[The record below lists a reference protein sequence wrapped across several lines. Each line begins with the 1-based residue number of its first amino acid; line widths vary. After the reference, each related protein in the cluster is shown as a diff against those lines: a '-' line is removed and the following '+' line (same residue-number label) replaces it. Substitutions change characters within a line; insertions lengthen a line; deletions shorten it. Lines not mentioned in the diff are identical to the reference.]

1 METYE
6 ALEPALLDGWVR
18 ARSLHERADVYS
30 HPMRAF
36 LESKAYGHPNWYAT
50 VTVDGNGN
58 AGPFGGDPRLF
69 DTAGDAIPDGRN
81 TVECRYP

>member
-1 METYE
+1 LVTLRQWNPGSQVYC
-6 ALEPALLDGWVR
+6 WVGGT
-18 ARSLHERADVYS
+18 
-30 HPMRAF
+30 
-36 LESKAYGHPNWYAT
+36 YGHPNWYAT